1 MHQMY
6 LESID
11 LPDATLDSIS
21 HFTSKLGNY
30 VALYPDSRQD
40 EYFDPT
46 LKNLRGALS
55 PYGYTVVERSVT
67 LGVTVNTEWDGETFI
82 EF

>member
-6 LESID
+6 VESIN

-21 HFTSKLGNY
+21 HFTTKLANY
-30 VALYPDSRQD
+30 VALHPDSRQD
-40 EYFDPT
+40 EYYDPT
-46 LKNLRGALS
+46 LQNVRGALS

-67 LGVTVNTEWDGETFI
+67 LGITVNTDWAGETFM